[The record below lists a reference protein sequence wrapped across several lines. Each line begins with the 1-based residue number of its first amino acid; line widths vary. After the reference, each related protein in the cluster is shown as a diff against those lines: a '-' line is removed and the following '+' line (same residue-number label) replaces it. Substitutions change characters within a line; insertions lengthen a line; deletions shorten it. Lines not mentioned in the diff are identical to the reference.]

1 MALYNPTN
9 TLNVTKAAISQL
21 IGKGYM
27 DAELTP
33 PLISYSN
40 HSCLFSVKWL

>member
-9 TLNVTKAAISQL
+9 TLNVTKAAIAQL

-27 DAELTP
+27 SEDYTLDALDDSAIV
-33 PLISYSN
+33 LA
-40 HSCLFSVKWL
+40 